1 MKKILVPTD
10 FSKTAENAL
19 FYAIELAKSE
29 HAKLILLH
37 VDQTEITNPN
47 VPYTIYTEVIEAKK
61 KEVKKEIDD
70 LALKIT
76 QAGKINYESLV
87 REGLVFETILNVIK
101 EKEVDLVVM
110 GTKGSGSL
118 SNMILGSSTAK
129 IIEKARCPVIA
140 VPEGV
145 EFNRIKKITYATE
158 YHHSDI
164 YCLKKIIEIAKP
176 FNAQIDVLHI
186 SDTEQSPD
194 SEKDMMKKFMNE
206 VNEKVQYTN
215 MSFQL
220 LSGKKIEKVL
230 EKYLEKDSTSMLAL
244 STHQRDFFDKLFG
257 KSITKH
263 LAYHTKTPLL
273 AFHHTNE
280 SAIKLI

>member
-10 FSKTAENAL
+10 FSKTSENAL
-19 FYAIELAKSE
+19 LYAIELAKAE
-29 HAKLILLH
+29 DAKLILLH
-37 VDQTEITNPN
+37 VDPTETANPD
-47 VPYTIYTEVIEAKK
+47 VLYPEAIETIKKEAKK
-61 KEVKKEIDD
+61 ELDD
-70 LALKIT
+70 LTSKIT
-76 QAGKINYESLV
+76 QTGKIKYESLIK
-87 REGLVFETILNVIK
+87 EGFIFETILNVIK

-110 GTKGSGSL
+110 GTKGEGSL
-118 SNMILGSSTAK
+118 SNMIFGSNTAK

-145 EFNRIKKITYATE
+145 EFNPIKKITYATA

-164 YCLKKIIEIAKP
+164 NCLKKIIEIAKP

-186 SDTEQSPD
+186 SDIEQSPD
-194 SEKDMMKKFMNE
+194 SEKEMMKKFMNE

-220 LSGKKIEKVL
+220 LSGKKIEKAL
-230 EKYLEKDSTSMLAL
+230 EKYLEKDSTSILAL

-263 LAYHTKTPLL
+263 MAYHTKTPLI